1 MMGIGN
7 TCSASV
13 LLALG
18 DLLDRKVTA
27 LGDNVLLA
35 GFGAGLTWA
44 AALFEWGDSGAGLS
58 PAVDQKRQRPIQ
70 HLP

>member
-1 MMGIGN
+1 MAGIGN

-18 DLLDRKVTA
+18 DLLDRNATEA
-27 LGDNVLLA
+27 GDNVLLA

-44 AALFEWGDSGAGLS
+44 AALFEWGEAVHPAPAGL
-58 PAVDQKRQRPIQ
+58 ALHHRKTIGF
-70 HLP
+70 